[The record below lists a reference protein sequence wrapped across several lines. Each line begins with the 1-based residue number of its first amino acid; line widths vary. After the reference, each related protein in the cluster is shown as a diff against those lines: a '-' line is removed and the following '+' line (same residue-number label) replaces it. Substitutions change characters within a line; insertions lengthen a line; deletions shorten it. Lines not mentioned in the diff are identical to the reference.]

1 MIAIPPRWE
10 IYRLVQ
16 NFRNLRRD
24 KVVEQQNLAPEL
36 FTARTIMSGKKPLQ
50 PNFEYKL
57 RKYVNKFL

>member
-1 MIAIPPRWE
+1 MRAIPPRWE

-24 KVVEQQNLAPEL
+24 KVVEQQNLALEL